1 MVEVSE
7 LQRLGIF
14 RRMSHARLSEA
25 LAAFIPC
32 EIGPGEVLMREGES
46 DRAMVLLMSGEA
58 SVHIGEARLEL
69 TRVGPGEL
77 VGDMTLFGHIDR
89 RAATVIS
96 SKPCRILLLDEQ
108 GLKFLRMKRS
118 PVVPALENYA
128 LRTITRRL
136 RETGRLIA
144 SVATGEPDLDV
155 SKKSH
160 GLFSRLGGLF
170 GGGAESGRPDAQE
183 ALEAADA
190 FRGLPGQGL
199 GRVASHVQIREAKK
213 GTVLCEEG
221 DAADGAWVVAS
232 GAVDL
237 TVATLRDS
245 QERIARLREGAA
257 FGFCGLVDD
266 GGRYATATMHEGG
279 WLIHLPAS
287 LFGGESD
294 GAEASTL
301 RRAAFNALST
311 QVRLANSHIEYLQ
324 GHLNGHALDPRFRP
338 L

>member
-14 RRMSHARLSEA
+14 RRMSRARLSEA

-46 DRAMVLLMSGEA
+46 DRAMVLLMQGEA

-77 VGDMTLFGHIDR
+77 VGDMALFGHIDR

-136 RETGRLIA
+136 RETTRLIA
-144 SVATGEPDLDV
+144 SVAMGAVDLDEPR
-155 SKKSH
+155 SG
-160 GLFSRLGGLF
+160 GLFKKLGGLF
-170 GGGAESGRPDAQE
+170 KKGTEAPRPEIAK
-183 ALEAADA
+183 ALEGSDC
-190 FRGLPGQGL
+190 FRGLPATGL
-199 GRVASHVQIREAKK
+199 RKLPERSALMERKAGE
-213 GTVLCEEG
+213 VLFDEG
-221 DAADGAWVVAS
+221 DPPDGAYLVAT
-232 GAVDL
+232 GAIDL
-237 TVATLRDS
+237 EVTTLRDT
-245 QERIARLREGAA
+245 QERISRLREGAA
-257 FGFCGLVDD
+257 FGFCSLVDE
-266 GGRYATATMHEGG
+266 GGRLARATVHETA
-279 WLIHLPAS
+279 WLVHLPAS

-294 GAEASTL
+294 GPEASVL
-301 RRAAFNALST
+301 RRAAFNALSN
-311 QVRLANSHIEYLQ
+311 QVRLANSHVEYLQ
-324 GHLNGHALDPRFRP
+324 GALNGHALDPRFRP

>member
-14 RRMSHARLSEA
+14 RRMSRARLSEA

-46 DRAMVLLMSGEA
+46 DRAMVLLLAGEA
-58 SVHIGEARLEL
+58 SVHIGDARLEL

-77 VGDMTLFGHIDR
+77 VGDMALFGHIDR

-144 SVATGEPDLDV
+144 SVATGEPDEQGAARGQ
-155 SKKSH
+155 
-160 GLFSRLGGLF
+160 GLFARLGQMF
-170 GGGAESGRPDAQE
+170 SGNEAPRPDAAA
-183 ALEAADA
+183 ALEASDC
-190 FRGLPGQGL
+190 FRGLPGAGMKHL
-199 GRVASHVQIREAKK
+199 AERVAVTERKE
-213 GTVLCEEG
+213 GELLYEEG
-221 DAADGAWVVAS
+221 DQPDGAWVVVS

-237 TVATLRDS
+237 RIRTLRDTL
-245 QERIARLREGAA
+245 ERIARLREGSA
-257 FGFCGLVDD
+257 FGFCGLVDN
-266 GGRYATATMHEGG
+266 GGRLATARVHERA
-279 WLIHLPAS
+279 WLIHLPRS

-294 GAEASTL
+294 AAQASVL
-301 RRAAFNALST
+301 RRAAFNGLSN
-311 QVRLANSHIEYLQ
+311 QVRLANSHVEYLQ
-324 GHLNGHALDPRFRP
+324 GALNGHALDPRFRP